1 MEMHLVFHISLL
13 KLAPNSTLQVLDTN
27 IIIKNID
34 IEYNIEEILN
44 SKYIKHK
51 LHYLVK
57 WLDYPNMENS

>member
-13 KLAPNSTLQVLDTN
+13 KLAPNSALQVLNTN

-34 IEYNIEEILN
+34 IEYNVEEILD
-44 SKYIKHK
+44 SKYVRHK

-57 WLDYPNMENS
+57 WLDYLNTENS